1 MKKNEISP
9 VNLSNFEAA
18 REAAFDD
25 MEKERVLVSRQ
36 LETKEALFN
45 TIKIIKDE
53 KIISRK
59 SNFTNKYKTH
69 KRMYT

>member
-1 MKKNEISP
+1 MKKKEISP
-9 VNLSNFEAA
+9 INLSNFEAA

-25 MEKERVLVSRQ
+25 MEREKIFVSRQ
-36 LETKEALFN
+36 LETKDALFDSFN
-45 TIKIIKDE
+45 IIKNE

-59 SNFTNKYKTH
+59 SNFTNKYKTY